1 MFNFAFQLVG
11 EGVQCSVSNIALC
24 MTRSKL
30 AAFWRQVPATTAE
43 LGFWHSRD
51 NTLKMQRTEN
61 WEYIEIDLLRWK
73 LRRIA
78 RRQWPS
84 SRENPWRMSEGP
96 KPLWWIWS
104 PCRGAQGYTPLG
116 HILVLIV
123 FILSLVVIF
132 ALMWYFVSS
141 AENIVCIKHILM
153 NYSLQP
159 FWSWPWQRDGNINC
173 VHTLL

>member
-1 MFNFAFQLVG
+1 
-11 EGVQCSVSNIALC
+11 

-43 LGFWHSRD
+43 LGFWHSRA
-51 NTLKMQRTEN
+51 NTVMMQRSEN
-61 WEYIEIDLLRWK
+61 WETTTQIQHWREP
-73 LRRIA
+73 RRLA
-78 RRQWPS
+78 RRLWPGS
-84 SRENPWRMSEGP
+84 KDNPWRMSEGP

-132 ALMWYFVSS
+132 VLMWYFVSR
-141 AENIVCIKHILM
+141 EERLFTKHILM

-159 FWSWPWQRDGNINC
+159 FWKWPWQRDENKLCSYNKIMPYFWKIYS
-173 VHTLL
+173 LLWS